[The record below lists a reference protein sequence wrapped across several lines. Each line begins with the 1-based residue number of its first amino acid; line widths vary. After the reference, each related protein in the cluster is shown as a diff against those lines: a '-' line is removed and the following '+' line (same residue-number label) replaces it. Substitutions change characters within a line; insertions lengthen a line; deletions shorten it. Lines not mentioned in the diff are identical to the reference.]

1 MAAVR
6 IEGVAKTYPNGHT
19 AIRHA
24 DLDKLPPTAAEV
36 KAMQQATT
44 EIDTDTTL
52 IVNFNEFA
60 ASSLNFVIYTFTKT
74 VEWAPYH
81 EVKQDVLL
89 KVAAIIHAH
98 GAEVAFPT
106 RTLHIESGPGL
117 ETATQLP
124 G

>member
-1 MAAVR
+1 MTNRR
-6 IEGVAKTYPNGHT
+6 IKETIG
-19 AIRHA
+19 IRYA
-24 DLDKLPPTAAEV
+24 DLDKMAAIVAEV
-36 KAMQQATT
+36 KAMLQAHP
-44 EIDTDTTL
+44 EIDPNANL

-98 GAEVAFPT
+98 GAEISFPT